1 MLFLWNVDT
10 SNKSREIT
18 LQFYDSSKCEIQEF
32 SDKEYWPYF
41 LSTYPLSKE
50 EMAAVSRVQCNV
62 EPVRK
67 QNLFTGELQKMAKIK
82 VWTPSFLRRLI
93 KHFQD
98 MWESEIDY
106 GQGYVYDNSLV
117 FGAPYTLRNGNFVLA
132 KDVGRD
138 LEQKFHVTFERERDN
153 APAKYA
159 QIRRWF
165 DLCHLP
171 VPDVDVDLLGI
182 KEKGEDVTEKIY
194 LTFLLSRLANIPIP
208 EACKSRKVSNWI
220 KSMIYT
226 YLRRNNILIP
236 TSRELRRGID
246 THRVPGALTLEPE
259 EGVYFNTIVCDFESL
274 YPSCIDS
281 FNLSYETIDCTH
293 KECESN
299 KIPEVGH
306 HVCTKHRGFYS
317 LLIGALKDLRI
328 RWFKPLANNTSIPEE
343 RRRLAKAASKLLKL
357 ISVSSYGVTVRIH
370 GVACPPLA
378 ESITGYGRW
387 ALQTTWKMAKEEG
400 MKPIYG
406 DTDSIFLD
414 NPKELQV
421 QSLIKTVRERLNLDL
436 AIDKNYTICVLPKAK
451 KTYFGIS
458 KDGTADLKGLTAIKS
473 NAPKFI
479 QRVFRDCVKALS
491 NVRDVKQYNLTKN
504 EIAIIVQTAI
514 DELRERRVILEELT
528 YSVQLYYDP
537 HERATMTTS
546 MPQPYQCAMQLI
558 DQGKK
563 LRRRDIVH
571 FVKVK
576 PFNYKGKTFTVKPV
590 DHIRNLAEINVE
602 DYIRNLTTALE
613 QIFEPMEITLEE
625 GREMKLTEWFK

>member
-1 MLFLWNVDT
+1 MLYLWNVDT
-10 SNKSREIT
+10 SDKTREIT
-18 LQFYDSSKCEIQEF
+18 LEFYDSSKGEIQRF
-32 SDKEYWPYF
+32 SGKEYWPYF

-50 EMAAVSRVQCNV
+50 EMAAVSRVQGNV

-82 VWTPSFLRRLI
+82 VWTPSFLRKLA
-93 KHFQD
+93 KQFQD
-98 MWESEIDY
+98 VWESEIDY
-106 GQGYVYDNSLV
+106 GQGYVYDNGLV
-117 FGAPYTLRNGNFVLA
+117 FGAPYTLRNGNFVLV

-138 LEQKFHVTFERERDN
+138 LEQKFHRAFDRERDN
-153 APAKYA
+153 SPAKYA

-165 DLCHLP
+165 GLCHLP

-182 KEKGEDVTEKIY
+182 KEESEDATEKIY

-208 EACKSRKVSNWI
+208 EAYKSRRVSNWI

-293 KECESN
+293 EKCESN

-306 HVCTKHRGFYS
+306 HVCTRRRGFYS
-317 LLIGALKDLRI
+317 ILVGALKDLRI
-328 RWFKPLANNTSIPEE
+328 RWFKPLANNTAVSEE
-343 RRRLAKAASKLLKL
+343 KRRLAKAASKLLKL

-414 NPKELQV
+414 DPKELQV
-421 QSLIKTVRERLNLDL
+421 QSLIETVRERLNLDL
-436 AIDKNYTICVLPKAK
+436 AIEKNYAICVLPKAK
-451 KTYFGIS
+451 KAYFGIS
-458 KDGTADLKGLTAIKS
+458 KDGTADLKGLTAVKS

-479 QRVFRDCVKALS
+479 QRVFRECVKALS
-491 NVRDVKQYNLTKN
+491 NVRDVKQYSLAKN
-504 EIAIIVQTAI
+504 EIATIVQTAI

-537 HERATMTTS
+537 HERAAMTTS

-571 FVKVK
+571 FVKVR

-590 DHIRNLAEINVE
+590 DHIRNLAEINVD

>member
-18 LQFYDSSKCEIQEF
+18 LQFYDSSNSEIQEF
-32 SDKEYWPYF
+32 RGKEYWPYF

-50 EMAAVSRVQCNV
+50 EMAAVSRVQSNV
-62 EPVRK
+62 ESVRK

-82 VWTPSFLRRLI
+82 VWTPSFLRRLA

-98 MWESEIDY
+98 VWESEIDY
-106 GQGYVYDNSLV
+106 GHGYVYDNSLV

-138 LEQKFHVTFERERDN
+138 LEQKFHRAFEREREN
-153 APAKYA
+153 SPAKYA

-165 DLCHLP
+165 GLCHLP
-171 VPDVDVDLLGI
+171 IPDIDVDLLGI
-182 KEKGEDVTEKIY
+182 KEKSEDATEKIY

-236 TSRELRRGID
+236 TSRELRKGIN
-246 THRVPGALTLEPE
+246 THHVPGALTLEPE

-306 HVCTKHRGFYS
+306 HVCTRRRGFYS
-317 LLIGALKDLRI
+317 ILVGALKDLRI
-328 RWFKPLANNTSIPEE
+328 RWFKPLANNTAVSEE
-343 RRRLAKAASKLLKL
+343 KRRLAKAASKLLKL

-421 QSLIKTVRERLNLDL
+421 LSLIETVRERLNLDL
-436 AIDKNYTICVLPKAK
+436 AIEKNYAICVLPKAK
-451 KTYFGIS
+451 KAYFGIS
-458 KDGTADLKGLTAIKS
+458 KDGIADLKGLTAIKS

-479 QRVFRDCVKALS
+479 QRVFRECVKALS
-491 NVRDVKQYNLTKN
+491 NVRDVKQYSLAKN
-504 EIAIIVQTAI
+504 EIATIVQTAI
-514 DELRERRVILEELT
+514 DELRERRVILDELT

-537 HERATMTTS
+537 HERAAMTTS

-558 DQGKK
+558 NQGKE

-590 DHIRNLAEINVE
+590 DYIRSLAEINVD